1 MQPVQVQ
8 RAVETDVPRSRDDGA
23 AMAAALHRLAKLRT
37 TLYRDWSDGPSS
49 LVAHANVD
57 AAVAIAPSRVRA
69 YPQDAPDLAFTFDPA
84 FTLDAPKPL
93 DLRGRFDCLEEM
105 PAVETVV
112 TEQIDE
118 LEIGAGAG
126 APVAYLLDLV
136 RNLPKAPGVLVR
148 PATVEAQ
155 TEALVDVE
163 DTATLA
169 FGEVT
174 LPPLVVAPV
183 IEAPRAASVADID
196 EIEETFA
203 VGAIAGVAA
212 WVLSR
217 QDDIVVPA
225 KAVAPKTDDSDVE
238 DVMAVG
244 AFGWIDAPVL
254 DAPVRARVEPQRA
267 VEEIEDTLAVG
278 AVAACLAF
286 DAPQLVAERL
296 VEAAVA
302 EEPETE
308 NVFAYGAA
316 ANVVAL
322 FDLVPPSEA
331 FAPPPVV
338 DLDLVAL
345 DDFLADAV
353 EALYVAAF
361 DPTELYAWGG
371 SELAGDNDIAAH
383 LAACEAAHW
392 NLPRVIPCG
401 EAFAFNP
408 NHEIAVKITRA
419 LRVRA
424 DTLRA
429 RAFTDHV
436 NFGALRS
443 IESHMPWFPSVEM
456 PTEDGDETV
465 DADTQLATWGMDDL
479 ATIITAPD
487 RPLPIL
493 SEAEL
498 DALLATPA
506 ARDSHELEDDWQE
519 NRVWQETFWHDVD
532 AYLESVESDEYR
544 DESVAAVSHSEVVSD
559 IEIRDESVAPIA
571 THFWL
576 PGDEADLAIDGEGTD
591 LFLVGGGDAGVV
603 LVEDGA
609 MHSMRT
615 GRGTRMGEVVVSWST
630 DAWSDI
636 DAMTWTRV
644 ATLSGVSQLRVEQ
657 TVTHDR
663 HVVIAGDLS
672 GSALA
677 ASRVRLVEATEDG
690 PREFPVRRIGGL
702 DQDVGDFSLAEHAPL
717 AAPRLESETRLF
729 V

>member
-8 RAVETDVPRSRDDGA
+8 RAVETDVPHSRDDGA
-23 AMAAALHRLAKLRT
+23 VMAAALHRLAKLRT

-57 AAVAIAPSRVRA
+57 SAVAVPPSRPRA
-69 YPQDAPDLAFTFDPA
+69 YLQDAPDLAFTFDPN
-84 FTLDAPKPL
+84 FTLDAPKPA
-93 DLRGRFDCLEEM
+93 DLRGRFDCLEDM
-105 PAVETVV
+105 PPPAAADIEEV
-112 TEQIDE
+112 
-118 LEIGAGAG
+118 EIGAGAG

-148 PATVEAQ
+148 PAAVE
-155 TEALVDVE
+155 TPVEALVEVD
-163 DTATLA
+163 DPATFA

-174 LPPLVVAPV
+174 LPPLAPV
-183 IEAPRAASVADID
+183 AAPSVETTPASAAP
-196 EIEETFA
+196 EIEEIEEAFA

-212 WVLSR
+212 WTLSR
-217 QDDIVVPA
+217 QDEIVVAA
-225 KAVAPKTDDSDVE
+225 KTVAPQADDGDLE
-238 DVMAVG
+238 DLMAVG
-244 AFGWIDAPVL
+244 AFALFDAPVL
-254 DAPVRARVEPQRA
+254 EAPASVARVEAPI
-267 VEEIEDTLAVG
+267 VDDIEETLAVG

-286 DAPQLVAERL
+286 DAPQLVAEPS
-296 VEAAVA
+296 VVAPVQEVA
-302 EEPETE
+302 ELED
-308 NVFAYGAA
+308 VAAYGASA
-316 ANVVAL
+316 HLVQLLDTLPPVAT
-322 FDLVPPSEA
+322 FT
-331 FAPPPVV
+331 PPPVV
-338 DLDLVAL
+338 DLEVVAL

-361 DPTELYAWGG
+361 DPTELYAWGA
-371 SELAGDNDIAAH
+371 SELAGETDIAAH
-383 LAACEAAHW
+383 LAACETAHW

-436 NFGALRS
+436 NFGALHAV
-443 IESHMPWFPSVEM
+443 ESFLPWFPSVET
-456 PTEDGDETV
+456 PTEDGGETV
-465 DADTQLATWGMDDL
+465 DADTHLATWGMDDL

-544 DESVAAVSHSEVVSD
+544 DEVVAGATEIEVTSD
-559 IEIRDESVAPIA
+559 IEIRDESTAPIA

-576 PGDEADLAIDGEGTD
+576 PGDEADLAVDGEGTD

-663 HVVIAGDLS
+663 QVVIAGDLS

-690 PREFPVRRIGGL
+690 PQEFPVRRVGGL
-702 DQDVGDFSLAEHAPL
+702 EPDAHDWSFAEPAPAPALDVG
-717 AAPRLESETRLF
+717 TRLF